1 MISSYRT
8 IQSTNLI
15 AKQLAGIPKGDKNT
29 DNMTLDGNIF
39 WKQFAN
45 QYLKKNLYKMAT
57 CKHID
62 VLTAK

>member
-45 QYLKKNLYKMAT
+45 QYLKKIYIKWQPAST
-57 CKHID
+57 
-62 VLTAK
+62 